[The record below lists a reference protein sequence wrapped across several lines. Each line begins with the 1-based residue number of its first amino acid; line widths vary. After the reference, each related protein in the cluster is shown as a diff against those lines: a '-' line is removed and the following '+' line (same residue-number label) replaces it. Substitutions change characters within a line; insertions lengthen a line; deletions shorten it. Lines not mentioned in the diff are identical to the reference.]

1 MANNTVSKKDI
12 KKGGNSRM
20 KINSAKLGEIEYLE
34 DDVVTLSS
42 PLLGFPDLQDFLII
56 SDDNSYPFL
65 WFQSVEDTDICFILI
80 ETNIFFKD
88 YHPDIPKRELKV
100 LAISDKKD
108 MKLFSIVV
116 VPTDPKLSTA
126 NLRAPLVVN
135 LEKKLAK
142 QIILDDDAYKI
153 KTPLFES
160 E

>member
-1 MANNTVSKKDI
+1 MTNIVSKQDI
-12 KKGGNSRM
+12 KKDGSSRM
-20 KINSAKLGEIEYLE
+20 KSNSAKLGEIEYSE
-34 DDVVTLSS
+34 DDVITLSS

-65 WFQSVEDTDICFILI
+65 WFQSVEDADICFILI
-80 ETNIFFKD
+80 ETNTFFKD
-88 YHPDIPKRELKV
+88 YNPDIPKRELKV
-100 LAISDKKD
+100 IAISDKKE

-135 LEKKLAK
+135 FEKKLAK

-153 KTPLFES
+153 KMPLFES

>member
-1 MANNTVSKKDI
+1 MANTVSKQDI
-12 KKGGNSRM
+12 KKEGSSRM
-20 KINSAKLGEIEYLE
+20 KINSAKLGEIEYSE
-34 DDVVTLSS
+34 DDVITLSS

-65 WFQSVEDTDICFILI
+65 WFQSVENKDICFILI
-80 ETNIFFKD
+80 ETNTFFKD
-88 YHPDIPKRELKV
+88 YHPVIPKRELKL
-100 LAISDKKD
+100 LAINDMKE

-116 VPTDPKLSTA
+116 VPADPKLSTA

-135 LEKKLAK
+135 FESKLAK

>member
-1 MANNTVSKKDI
+1 MANTVSKQDI
-12 KKGGNSRM
+12 KKKGTSRM
-20 KINSAKLGEIEYLE
+20 KINSAKLGEIEYSE
-34 DDVVTLSS
+34 DDVITLSS

-80 ETNIFFKD
+80 ETNTFFKD

-100 LAISDKKD
+100 LAINDKKE

-116 VPTDPKLSTA
+116 VPADPKLSTA

-135 LEKKLAK
+135 FESKLAK
-142 QIILDDDAYKI
+142 RIILDDDAYKI